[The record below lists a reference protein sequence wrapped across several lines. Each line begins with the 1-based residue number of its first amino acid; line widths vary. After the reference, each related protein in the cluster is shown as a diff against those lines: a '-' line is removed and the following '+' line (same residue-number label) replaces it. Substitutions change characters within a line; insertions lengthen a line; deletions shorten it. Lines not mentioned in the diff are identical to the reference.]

1 MSWLD
6 EISLEQKEVMEE
18 LKRRTMHEMTPKT
31 LEDESLFYR
40 FCKARDFV
48 LEDAEAMLR
57 KHITWRVQFQV
68 DSILTHYKP
77 PEVVD
82 KYTQFHFIGYDKE
95 ASVIRY
101 VDYGNADLK
110 GNDCNRSR
118 NYKTVFSV

>member
-1 MSWLD
+1 
-6 EISLEQKEVMEE
+6 
-18 LKRRTMHEMTPKT
+18 MHDMTPKT

-110 GNDCNRSR
+110 AQLARFDSFLDGVRGYTDSLDTLSARGRSTFT
-118 NYKTVFSV
+118 YVH